1 MLLQYNYYV
10 ISWRLGNGY
19 FKEYYVYCSEEDLLD
34 RVRDLTKRV
43 IDKED
48 EEIIDVF
55 IYEHIKRLSVD
66 ELFSQEMIL
75 CESMYQAKKYQTRL

>member
-1 MLLQYNYYV
+1 MYNYYV
-10 ISWRLGNGY
+10 ISWRLGNGD

-34 RVRDLTKRV
+34 RVRDLTKQV

-66 ELFSQEMIL
+66 ELFS
-75 CESMYQAKKYQTRL
+75 